1 LELEAVI
8 RRCLQ
13 LAVLAAALAA
23 FWAATASAQQPAPF
37 DVYAIPVHV
46 DQTAASANAAR
57 DAARLD
63 GERHAYLLMLYR
75 LTRAADAARLP
86 PASDA
91 ALNDLIQGFEVANE
105 RRSNVRYL
113 ADYTYHF
120 RPDGIRSLLRQ
131 AQIPFAESPSRPL
144 VVLAVLESGAGPV
157 LWNDPNPWRDA
168 WNQANFPPGLVPL
181 TMPLGDAA
189 DLATA
194 DASAADHGD
203 DATLAAVS
211 KRYNGADVL
220 VARATIKPGAVETV
234 SVSATRY
241 SPGAP
246 GNGQT
251 WTNSYAAAPGEPEPG
266 LLQRAAAGT
275 DAQIEEAWKAANVI
289 DFSQAGTFA
298 VNVPVTDLQS
308 LAAVN
313 TRLAGISAIQRT
325 DLVSLNRQMAHI
337 LIHYVGDPSQL
348 RVALAQSNLELS
360 GDPSSL
366 VLIYHGDATNP

>member
-1 LELEAVI
+1 MSRWATLSANEQSALEGVFWSHGPSRDALAERLGYSKTRSNAVVAGLI
-8 RRCLQ
+8 EQGWLDEVGARASSGGRRAETLQ
-13 LAVLAAALAA
+13 LHRGLGVLLCADLGATSVEVAVLTPDLQVLA
-23 FWAATASAQQPAPF
+23 
-37 DVYAIPVHV
+37 
-46 DQTAASANAAR
+46 
-57 DAARLD
+57 
-63 GERHAYLLMLYR
+63 RHAEAIDVRDGPGRVLSRMRTLMRELL
-75 LTRAADAARLP
+75 
-86 PASDA
+86 
-91 ALNDLIQGFEVANE
+91 
-105 RRSNVRYL
+105 
-113 ADYTYHF
+113 
-120 RPDGIRSLLRQ
+120 
-131 AQIPFAESPSRPL
+131 
-144 VVLAVLESGAGPV
+144 
-157 LWNDPNPWRDA
+157 
-168 WNQANFPPGLVPL
+168 
-181 TMPLGDAA
+181 
-189 DLATA
+189 
-194 DASAADHGD
+194 
-203 DATLAAVS
+203 
-211 KRYNGADVL
+211 
-220 VARATIKPGAVETV
+220 ARATIKPGAVETV